1 MRGRSIRGKLQSV
14 RRTSTASASEFV
26 DDDEYGRSFYQDR
39 SMAFFVRRAFQ
50 ISSASWLL
58 LCGMGS
64 SAMSQD
70 AASSTATQLP
80 GITVTSPSP
89 IVRRN
94 VVPARTPVRVARTVP
109 GRDRAPTPTP
119 AAQAPPTPAAA
130 APQQGVLPIVTD
142 QFATVTVVPND
153 EIRREGGATLG
164 DLLFS
169 KPGIT
174 GSSFA
179 PGASSRP
186 IIRGL
191 DVNRVGIFENGVAGG
206 GASDLG
212 EDHFVPIDPLATSQI
227 EVIRGPAAL
236 RYGSTSIG
244 GVVSAT
250 NNRIPDALPS
260 CTAAPFQTYG
270 LPAKA
275 PLANVQSPGCVTAET
290 RTAVTSVNRGVE
302 GGVLLDAGGG
312 NFALHADAF
321 GRTGGD
327 YSIPSYPY
335 LFDPTKPF
343 NGRQPNSAA
352 RTDGASIG
360 GSYIFDGGFIGAA
373 ITQNDALY
381 HIPGI
386 DGADHQTRIDAHQ
399 TKITAKGEYRP
410 DAAAIDAIRFWAGAT
425 DYRHN
430 EIGLADPADPTTL
443 GVRQTFTNKE
453 QEVRVEVQLMP
464 FNLRFATVTTAFG
477 LQAGHQE
484 LTAPSPD
491 DPGTLFNGL
500 WDPNRNTREAGY
512 VFNEFKFTETTKAQ
526 IAGRIE
532 HVDLTGSTPDFPADF
547 LPDGNP
553 QTSVGRNLNF
563 TPKSGSVG
571 LIQNLPYD
579 LVGSITAQYV
589 ERAPK
594 PAELFSRGAHDA
606 TATFD
611 IGNPNLTIETAKSVE
626 IGLRRATGPLRFEAT
641 AYYTRIN
648 NFIFR
653 RLTGVMCDGDFES
666 CGAPDAE
673 LNQAV
678 YSQRDAIFRGG
689 EFQSQLDVAPWL
701 GGIWGVENQF
711 DIVRATFT
719 DGTNVPRI
727 PPVRVGGGVF
737 WRDANWLMRV
747 NYLHAFAQNDIA
759 VIAETPTAGYNLL
772 KAEVSYRT
780 KLDPAYFG
788 AREMF
793 VGLVG
798 DNLLNENIRNSV
810 SFTKDEVLLP
820 GIGVRAFANLKF

>member
-1 MRGRSIRGKLQSV
+1 
-14 RRTSTASASEFV
+14 
-26 DDDEYGRSFYQDR
+26 
-39 SMAFFVRRAFQ
+39 MA
-50 ISSASWLL
+50 
-58 LCGMGS
+58 
-64 SAMSQD
+64 QD
-70 AASSTATQLP
+70 AAAPSGATQLP
-80 GITVTSPSP
+80 EITVTAPSP
-89 IVRRN
+89 IQRRN
-94 VVPARTPVRVARTVP
+94 LVPARTPARVARAVP
-109 GRDRAPTPTP
+109 ARNRES
-119 AAQAPPTPAAA
+119 APPAQPAPVATA
-130 APQQGVLPIVTD
+130 GQQGVLPVVTD
-142 QFATVTVVPND
+142 QFATVTVVPNE

-164 DLLFS
+164 DVLFS

-191 DVNRVGIFENGVAGG
+191 DVNRVGIVENGIGGG

-212 EDHFVPIDPLATSQI
+212 EDHFVPIDPLATNQI
-227 EVIRGPAAL
+227 EVVRGPAAL

-260 CTAAPFQTYG
+260 CAAAPFQSYG

-275 PLANVQSPGCVTAET
+275 PLANAGCVTVET
-290 RTAVTSVNRGVE
+290 RTAVSSVDRGVE
-302 GGVLLDAGGG
+302 GGILLDAGGG
-312 NFALHADAF
+312 NFAIHADAY
-321 GRTGGD
+321 GRKSSD
-327 YSIPSYPY
+327 YNIPSYPY
-335 LFDPTKPF
+335 LFDQTRPV

-352 RTDGASIG
+352 QADGASIG
-360 GSYIFDGGFIGAA
+360 GSYIFQGGFIGAA
-373 ITQNDALY
+373 ITQNDSLY

-399 TKITAKGEYRP
+399 TKFTAKGEYRP
-410 DAAAIDAIRFWAGAT
+410 DAAAIDAVRFWAGAT
-425 DYRHN
+425 DYKHN
-430 EIGLADPADPTTL
+430 EIGLADPNDPSTD

-453 QEVRVEVQLMP
+453 QEGRIEVQMMP
-464 FNLRFATVTTAFG
+464 FNARFAEVTTAFG

-491 DPGTLFNGL
+491 DPGALFNGL
-500 WDPNRNTREAGY
+500 WDPNHNSRVAGY
-512 VFNEFKFTETTKAQ
+512 VFNEFKFSNTTKAQ
-526 IAGRIE
+526 VAGRIE
-532 HVDLTGSTPDFPADF
+532 HVDLHGSTPDFPADF

-553 QTSVGRNLNF
+553 QTSIARNPSY
-563 TPKSGSVG
+563 TPKSGSIG
-571 LIQNLPYD
+571 LIQNLPGD

-606 TATFD
+606 TGTFD

-626 IGLRRATGPLRFEAT
+626 IGLRKANGPLRFEAT
-641 AYYTRIN
+641 AYYTRFD
-648 NFIFR
+648 NFIYR
-653 RLTGVMCDGDFES
+653 RLTGVMCDVDFNS
-666 CGAPDAE
+666 CGAPGGE

-689 EFQSQLDVAPWL
+689 EFQSQLDVGPL
-701 GGIWGVENQF
+701 QGGIWGIENQF
-711 DIVRATFT
+711 DVVRATFT

-737 WRDANWLMRV
+737 WRDANWLVRV
-747 NYLHAFAQNDIA
+747 NLLHAFAQNDIA
-759 VIAETPTAGYNLL
+759 VIGETPTAGYNLL
-772 KAEVSYRT
+772 KAEISYKT
-780 KLDPAYFG
+780 KLDSSWFG
-788 AREMF
+788 AREMM

-798 DNLLNENIRNSV
+798 NNLLNENIRNSV
-810 SFTKDEVLLP
+810 SYTKDVVLMP

>member
-1 MRGRSIRGKLQSV
+1 
-14 RRTSTASASEFV
+14 
-26 DDDEYGRSFYQDR
+26 
-39 SMAFFVRRAFQ
+39 
-50 ISSASWLL
+50 
-58 LCGMGS
+58 
-64 SAMSQD
+64 MSQD
-70 AASSTATQLP
+70 AAPATQLP

-89 IVRRN
+89 IVRRS
-94 VVPARTPVRVARTVP
+94 VVPSRTPVRVSRAVP
-109 GRDRAPTPTP
+109 GRNAQPAPQAQPTPV
-119 AAQAPPTPAAA
+119 AA
-130 APQQGVLPIVTD
+130 APQPGVLPIVTD

-153 EIRREGGATLG
+153 EIRRQGGAQLG

-212 EDHFVPIDPLATSQI
+212 EDHFVPVDPLATNQI

-260 CTAAPFQTYG
+260 CPAAPFQSYG
-270 LPAKA
+270 LPTKA
-275 PLANVQSPGCVTAET
+275 PLANVGPPSCVMAET
-290 RTAVTSVNRGVE
+290 RTAVSSVNRGVE

-312 NFALHADAF
+312 HFALHADVF

-386 DGADHQTRIDAHQ
+386 DGADHLTRIDAHQ
-399 TKITAKGEYRP
+399 TKLTSKGEYRP
-410 DAAAIDAIRFWAGAT
+410 DSAAIEAVRFWAGAT

-430 EIGLADPADPTTL
+430 EIGLADPADLTTL

-453 QEVRVEVQLMP
+453 QEARVEVQLMP
-464 FNLRFATVTTAFG
+464 FNARFATVTTAFG

-491 DPGTLFNGL
+491 NPGALFNGL
-500 WDPNRNTREAGY
+500 WNPNRNTREAGY
-512 VFNEFKFTETTKAQ
+512 VFNELKFTDTTKAQ

-532 HVDLTGSTPDFPADF
+532 HVDLSGSTPNFPADF

-553 QTSVGRNLNF
+553 QTSVARNLHY
-563 TPKSGSVG
+563 TPASGSVG

-589 ERAPK
+589 QRAPK
-594 PAELFSRGAHDA
+594 PAELFSRGGHDA
-606 TATFD
+606 TSTFD
-611 IGNPNLTIETAKSVE
+611 IGNPNLTLETAKSVE

-641 AYYTRIN
+641 AYYTRFD

-653 RLTGVMCDGDFES
+653 RLTGVMCGGDFDS
-666 CGAPDAE
+666 CGNGDPANA

-678 YSQRDAIFRGG
+678 YSQRNAVFRGA
-689 EFQSQLDVAPWL
+689 EFQSQLDVAQFH
-701 GGIWGVENQF
+701 GGTWGIEDQF

-727 PPVRVGGGVF
+727 PPVRVGGGLF

-747 NYLHAFAQNDIA
+747 NYLHAFAHTDVA

-788 AREMF
+788 ARELF

-810 SFTKDEVLLP
+810 SYTKDEVLMP